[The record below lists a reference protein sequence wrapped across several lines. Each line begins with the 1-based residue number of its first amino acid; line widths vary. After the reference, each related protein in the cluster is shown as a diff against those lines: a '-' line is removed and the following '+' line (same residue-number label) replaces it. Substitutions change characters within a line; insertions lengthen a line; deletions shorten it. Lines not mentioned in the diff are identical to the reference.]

1 MTLPPR
7 EGTKVKGSPSDDLEN
22 PGKVEYGILMS
33 GGGYQIRNGHPEI
46 ERIYPVAEWIAGEK
60 RTGGHVFW
68 RRVIVVEDW
77 AEL

>member
-1 MTLPPR
+1 MPLPPR
-7 EGTKVKGSPSDDLEN
+7 EGAKVKSGPSDDLEN

-33 GGGYQIRNGHPEI
+33 SGGYQIRNGRAEI
-46 ERIYPVAEWIAGEK
+46 ERIYPVADWVADEK
-60 RTGGHVFW
+60 RNGTHVFR

>member
-1 MTLPPR
+1 MPLPPR
-7 EGTKVKGSPSDDLEN
+7 EGAKVKSGPSDDLEN

-33 GGGYQIRNGHPEI
+33 GGGYQIRWDDPEC
-46 ERIYPVAEWIAGEK
+46 ERIYPTAEWIAAQK
-60 RTGGHVFW
+60 RNGGHVFR